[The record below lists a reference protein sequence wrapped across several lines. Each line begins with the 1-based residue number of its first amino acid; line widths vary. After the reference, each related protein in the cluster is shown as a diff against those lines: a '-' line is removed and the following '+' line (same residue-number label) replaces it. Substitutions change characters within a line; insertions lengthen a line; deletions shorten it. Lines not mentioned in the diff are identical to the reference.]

1 MAATSQTPSFDIAPD
16 AAIVVAGELDV
27 STATPCGKAAV
38 WIVERRHEVVLDIAE
53 LSFIDSAR

>member
-16 AAIVVAGELDV
+16 GAIVVAGELDV
-27 STATPCGKAAV
+27 STATPFGKAAV